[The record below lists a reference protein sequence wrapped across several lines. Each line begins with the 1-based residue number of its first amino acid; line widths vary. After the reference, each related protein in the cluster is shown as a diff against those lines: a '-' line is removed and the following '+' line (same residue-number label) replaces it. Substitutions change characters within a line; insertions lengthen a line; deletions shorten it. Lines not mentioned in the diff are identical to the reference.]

1 MEAQRIGVIAGGGQ
15 FPCLIVEEAQQRGM
29 EVTVVGIKGLA
40 SDQLQR
46 LTPHRTYWVEVGE
59 LDKLINILKKNGVSQ
74 AMMAGKVS
82 HSLVYERV
90 KIDHRLQALL
100 KELKDRKTD
109 SLLKGIADTLTREGI
124 QVVDSTT
131 FLSHY
136 LVSPGILTERAP
148 TPEEME
154 DIRFGRQ
161 IAREVARL
169 DIGQTVVVK
178 GKAVIAVEGMEG
190 TDELIRRGGKIGGQ
204 GVVVVKVSKPQQDMR
219 FDVPVVGLNTIE
231 TMAEVGASALA
242 VDAGKTLFFD
252 KEKLLS
258 RANGE
263 NIAVIALS

>member
-1 MEAQRIGVIAGGGQ
+1 MI
-15 FPCLIVEEAQQRGM
+15 
-29 EVTVVGIKGLA
+29 GIKGVA
-40 SDQLQR
+40 SDQLEK
-46 LTPHRTYWVEVGE
+46 LAPERTYWVEVGE

-74 AMMAGKVS
+74 AMMAGRVS

-100 KELKDRKTD
+100 RELKDRKTD
-109 SLLKGIADTLTREGI
+109 SLLRGIADIISREGI

-136 LVSPGILTERAP
+136 LVPPGILTERAP

-154 DIRFGRQ
+154 DVRFGRE

-178 GKAVIAVEGMEG
+178 DKAVIAVEGMEG
-190 TDELIRRGGKIGGQ
+190 TDELIRRGGQIGGK
-204 GVVVVKVSKPQQDMR
+204 GVVVVKVCKPQQDMR
-219 FDVPVVGLNTIE
+219 FDVPVVGLNTVE

-252 KEKLLS
+252 KEELLS
-258 RANGE
+258 RANKE
-263 NIAVIALS
+263 DIAVIALPLDNFL

>member
-1 MEAQRIGVIAGGGQ
+1 M
-15 FPCLIVEEAQQRGM
+15 
-29 EVTVVGIKGLA
+29 GIKGVA
-40 SDQLQR
+40 SDRLQR
-46 LTPHRTYWVEVGE
+46 LAPDRTHWVEVGE

-90 KIDHRLQALL
+90 KIDRRLQALL
-100 KELKDRKTD
+100 KDLKDRKTD
-109 SLLKGIADTLTREGI
+109 SLLKGIADTLNREGI

-131 FLSHY
+131 FLSRY
-136 LVSPGILTERAP
+136 LVPSGILTKRAP
-148 TPEEME
+148 TSEELE
-154 DIRFGRQ
+154 DIRFGRE
-161 IAREVARL
+161 IALEVARL
-169 DIGQTVVVK
+169 DIGQTVIVK

-190 TDELIRRGGKIGGQ
+190 TDELIRRGGNIGGK

-231 TMAEVGASALA
+231 TMAEVSASALA

-252 KEKLLS
+252 KEELLS
-258 RANGE
+258 RANQE

>member
-1 MEAQRIGVIAGGGQ
+1 MEAQKIGVIAGGGQ
-15 FPCLIVEEAQQRGM
+15 FPCLIVEEAQQRGR

-40 SDQLQR
+40 SGQLQR
-46 LTPHRTYWVEVGE
+46 LTPDRTYWVEVGE
-59 LDKLINILKKNGVSQ
+59 FDKLINILKKNGVSQ
-74 AMMAGKVS
+74 VMMAGKIS
-82 HSLVYERV
+82 HSLVYQRV
-90 KIDHRLQALL
+90 KIDHRLQTLL
-100 KELKDRKTD
+100 SELKDRKTD
-109 SLLKGIADTLTREGI
+109 SLLRGIADALTREGI

-136 LVSPGILTERAP
+136 FVLPGILTERAP

-154 DIRFGRQ
+154 DISFGRQ
-161 IAREVARL
+161 IACEIARL

-178 GKAVIAVEGMEG
+178 DKAVIAVEGMEG
-190 TDELIRRGGKIGGQ
+190 TDELIRRGGKIGGK

-231 TMAEVGASALA
+231 TMAEAGASALA

-258 RANGE
+258 KANQE
-263 NIAVIALS
+263 NITIIALS

>member
-1 MEAQRIGVIAGGGQ
+1 M
-15 FPCLIVEEAQQRGM
+15 IVEEAQQRGR

-40 SDQLQR
+40 SGQLQR
-46 LTPHRTYWVEVGE
+46 LTPDRTYWVEVGE
-59 LDKLINILKKNGVSQ
+59 FDKLINILKKNGVSQ
-74 AMMAGKVS
+74 VMMAGKIS
-82 HSLVYERV
+82 HSLVYQRV
-90 KIDHRLQALL
+90 KIDHRLQTLL
-100 KELKDRKTD
+100 SELKDRKTD
-109 SLLKGIADTLTREGI
+109 SLLRGIADALTREGI

-136 LVSPGILTERAP
+136 FVLPGILTERAP

-154 DIRFGRQ
+154 DISFGRQ
-161 IAREVARL
+161 IACEIARL

-178 GKAVIAVEGMEG
+178 DKAVIAVEGMEG
-190 TDELIRRGGKIGGQ
+190 TDELIRRGGKIGGK

-231 TMAEVGASALA
+231 TMAEAGASALA

-258 RANGE
+258 KANQE
-263 NIAVIALS
+263 NITIIALS

>member
-1 MEAQRIGVIAGGGQ
+1 M
-15 FPCLIVEEAQQRGM
+15 IVEEAKQRGR

-46 LTPHRTYWVEVGE
+46 LTPDRTYWVEVGE
-59 LDKLINILKKNGVSQ
+59 FDKLINILKKNGVSQ
-74 AMMAGKVS
+74 VMMAGKIS
-82 HSLVYERV
+82 HSLVYQRV

-100 KELKDRKTD
+100 SELKDRKTD
-109 SLLKGIADTLTREGI
+109 SLLRGIADALTREGI

-136 LVSPGILTERAP
+136 FVLPGILTERAP

-154 DIRFGRQ
+154 NISFGRQ
-161 IAREVARL
+161 IACEIARL

-178 GKAVIAVEGMEG
+178 DKAVIAVEGMEG
-190 TDELIRRGGKIGGQ
+190 TDELIRRGGKIGGK

-231 TMAEVGASALA
+231 TMAEAGASALA

-258 RANGE
+258 KANQE
-263 NIAVIALS
+263 NITIIALS